1 MEEKTEDYG
10 TRLRCRSLVHQVDI
24 AEDGD
29 GTWLITLSDV
39 FTLLLVFFITFL
51 VMTKHSTS
59 SEKID
64 NQHKSV
70 QFALAGQPVV
80 GPGVIKSRIADE
92 IAGDI
97 DFLNMGEEISVIA
110 TSREIIISMKEKIT
124 FRPGEADILQ
134 ASRPALDKIADTIQK
149 YPKFLVEINGHTD
162 DTPIKTQQ
170 FPSNWE
176 LSVARAT
183 SVLKYFI
190 HFHSI
195 NPSRLSIKGNADQEP
210 IAPNDTPENR
220 ARNRRVEIRLKEIDT

>member
-1 MEEKTEDYG
+1 MKKMTEDYA
-10 TRLRCRSLVHQVDI
+10 TRLRCRSPVHMDI
-24 AEDGD
+24 TEDVD

-64 NQHKSV
+64 NDHKSAPFV
-70 QFALAGQPVV
+70 HVNQPVV
-80 GPGVIKSRIADE
+80 GPDVIKSRLADE
-92 IAGDI
+92 IAGNI

-110 TSREIIISMKEKIT
+110 TRREIIISMKEKIT
-124 FRPGEADILQ
+124 FRPGEADILRET
-134 ASRPALDKIADTIQK
+134 RPLLDKIADIIQK
-149 YPKFLVEINGHTD
+149 YPNFLVEIDGYTD
-162 DTPIKTQQ
+162 NTPINTSL

-220 ARNRRVEIRLKEIDT
+220 ARNRRVEIRLRETDT

>member
-1 MEEKTEDYG
+1 MEEMTEDYV
-10 TRLRCRSLVHQVDI
+10 TRLQCRSPVYQVDI
-24 AEDGD
+24 TEDGD

-39 FTLLLVFFITFL
+39 FTLLLVFLITFL

-59 SEKID
+59 SEKIH
-64 NQHKSV
+64 NEHESAPFV
-70 QFALAGQPVV
+70 LPGRPVV
-80 GPGVIKSRIADE
+80 GPGVVKSRIADE

-97 DFLNMGEEISVIA
+97 DFLDMGEEISVIA

-124 FRPGEADILQ
+124 FRPGEAEILRE
-134 ASRPALDKIADTIQK
+134 SRPVLDKIAGTIQK
-149 YPKFLVEINGHTD
+149 YPNFLVEINGHTD
-162 DTPIKTQQ
+162 DMPIKTPL

-195 NPSRLSIKGNADQEP
+195 NPSRLSIKGNADQKP
-210 IAPNDTPENR
+210 IASNDTPENR

>member
-1 MEEKTEDYG
+1 MKKMTEDYG
-10 TRLRCRSLVHQVDI
+10 TRLRCRSPVHMDI
-24 AEDGD
+24 TEDVD

-64 NQHKSV
+64 NDHKSAPFV
-70 QFALAGQPVV
+70 HVNQPVV
-80 GPGVIKSRIADE
+80 GPGVIKSRLADE
-92 IAGDI
+92 IAGNI

-110 TSREIIISMKEKIT
+110 TRREIIISMKEKIT
-124 FRPGEADILQ
+124 FRPGEADILRE
-134 ASRPALDKIADTIQK
+134 SRPLLDKIADIIQK
-149 YPKFLVEINGHTD
+149 YPNFLVEIDGYTD
-162 DTPIKTQQ
+162 NTPINTSL

-220 ARNRRVEIRLKEIDT
+220 ARNRRVEIRLKETDT